1 MITFNRNNPE
11 GTTGFAFENV
21 GADSLKA
28 AIWDALE
35 LYRCDSIP
43 APAVLAVSA
52 CWSTVKC

>member
-1 MITFNRNNPE
+1 MHAGGLRDTVITFNRNNPE

-35 LYRCDSIP
+35 LYRCVPIRI
-43 APAVLAVSA
+43 
-52 CWSTVKC
+52 